1 MSRIL
6 IISILILLINT
17 NCSLD
22 TKSGIWTNNDNFK
35 KIAISNKKSELLFSK
50 NVINQK
56 EFNQSFLIRTPLKR
70 KFENNFYQTNN
81 DNLYLINDNLNK
93 SSQYKFS
100 KIKYFNFFEPR
111 LVFDKK
117 NLIFFNKE
125 GSIIKFDDK
134 SKNVWKK
141 NYYNKKE
148 KKLLPLLNFSTD
160 GNILIVTDSLSN
172 YYALEIETGELIW
185 KKSHNSIF
193 ISDIKIDNG
202 YFFVIDSNNEI
213 HCFSLLNGKRIWN
226 FRTDNE
232 LIKSQKKLSIVYDDK
247 NVYFNNSKGDI
258 YSLNKENGNLAWIT
272 PTNIDNQNQSFF
284 LKNSKLVLSNNS
296 IYFSNNF
303 NNFFSLDKN
312 NGFINWGQNIN
323 SDLKPVIINNL
334 ILTISLE
341 GYLYIV
347 EKNTGNIIRITD
359 VFNDFKDRK
368 RKTIYPVGFIL
379 SNRNIYLS
387 LNTGK
392 ILEIDIASGRHI
404 STLKISRDTISKP
417 FINDKK
423 MFVVKNNS
431 IIRLN

>member
-22 TKSGIWTNNDNFK
+22 TKSGIWTNNDDFK

-50 NVINQK
+50 NRVNHK
-56 EFNQSFLIRTPLKR
+56 EFNKSFVIKTPLQKR
-70 KFENNFYQTNN
+70 LQNDFYETNN
-81 DNLYLINDNLNK
+81 DNLYQINNNLNK

-100 KIKYFNFFEPR
+100 KIKYFNLFEPS

-117 NLIFFNKE
+117 NLIFFDKE
-125 GSIIKFDDK
+125 GSIIKFNDQ

-141 NYYNKKE
+141 NYYNKNE
-148 KKLLPLLNFSTD
+148 KKLLPILNFSTD

-172 YYALEIETGELIW
+172 YYALEIETGELKW
-185 KKSHNSIF
+185 KKNHNSIF
-193 ISDIKIDNG
+193 ISDIKIDDD

-213 HCFSLLNGKRIWN
+213 HCFSVLNGKKKWN
-226 FRTDNE
+226 FKTENE

-258 YSLNKENGNLAWIT
+258 YSLNKKNGNLIWLT
-272 PTNIDNQNQSFF
+272 PTNIDNQIQSFF
-284 LKNSKLVLSNNS
+284 LKNSKLVLDNNN

-312 NGFINWGQNIN
+312 SGFINWSQNIN
-323 SDLKPVIINNL
+323 SDLKPVIIENL
-334 ILTISLE
+334 IYTISLE

-347 EKNTGNIIRITD
+347 EKNSGNIIRITD
-359 VFNDFKDRK
+359 IFNGFKDRK

-379 SNRNIYLS
+379 SNKNIYLS
-387 LNTGK
+387 LSIGK

-404 STLKISRDTISKP
+404 STLKISRDTISRP
-417 FINDKK
+417 FVNDKK

>member
-1 MSRIL
+1 MIRIL
-6 IISILILLINT
+6 
-17 NCSLD
+17 C
-22 TKSGIWTNNDNFK
+22 
-35 KIAISNKKSELLFSK
+35 
-50 NVINQK
+50 
-56 EFNQSFLIRTPLKR
+56 
-70 KFENNFYQTNN
+70 
-81 DNLYLINDNLNK
+81 
-93 SSQYKFS
+93 
-100 KIKYFNFFEPR
+100 
-111 LVFDKK
+111 LV
-117 NLIFFNKE
+117 
-125 GSIIKFDDK
+125 
-134 SKNVWKK
+134 
-141 NYYNKKE
+141 
-148 KKLLPLLNFSTD
+148 
-160 GNILIVTDSLSN
+160 
-172 YYALEIETGELIW
+172 
-185 KKSHNSIF
+185 
-193 ISDIKIDNG
+193 
-202 YFFVIDSNNEI
+202 
-213 HCFSLLNGKRIWN
+213 
-226 FRTDNE
+226 
-232 LIKSQKKLSIVYDDK
+232 
-247 NVYFNNSKGDI
+247 
-258 YSLNKENGNLAWIT
+258 
-272 PTNIDNQNQSFF
+272 
-284 LKNSKLVLSNNS
+284 
-296 IYFSNNF
+296 YFSNNF